1 MGVNIWINR
10 KKIYLDIYV
19 NGQRRRESL
28 RLTVPDDP
36 AQKKE
41 VMRLANIAKSKR
53 EQQIFSGEWALLDHI
68 GGRKPLYGYLE
79 GMAKGRLKNDRVN
92 RALKYLKEYPGGQVI
107 QLGQVNEKWVR
118 AFQEYMTH
126 DTDLSPASAA
136 SYSQAIRMALNQAVK
151 ENIIPQNP
159 AIAVKSIPVP
169 ESDKVFLNNEEIQK
183 LADTPVGGKL
193 GAEVKRAF
201 LFACFTGLRVSD
213 LKTLT
218 WGDIEHKPL
227 QIIKRQKKTDRKVF
241 IPLHETAWKII
252 NDGAIHSHAEPVFPR
267 LGAIKDRVNIY
278 LVKWAEKAGL
288 EKRIGWHTARHTFGT
303 LSLES
308 GADIY
313 TVSKLLGHTDLKTT
327 AIYARATDRKK
338 REAVNGL
345 PGIEIEQEGVKN
357 D

>member
-10 KKIYLDIYV
+10 GKLYLDIYV

-28 RLTVPDDP
+28 HLTLTGDP

-41 VMRLANIAKSKR
+41 AMRLAGIAKSKR
-53 EQQIFSGEWALLDHI
+53 EQQIFSGEWALIDHI
-68 GGRKPLYGYLE
+68 GSRRTLYEYLE
-79 GMAKGRLKNDRVN
+79 EMGRGRVKSDRVI
-92 RALKYLKEYPGGQVI
+92 RVLKYLRKYPGGPVVQI
-107 QLGQVNEKWVR
+107 GQVNEKWIR
-118 AFQEYMTH
+118 AFQDYLRN
-126 DTDLSPASAA
+126 DTKLSQSSAA
-136 SYSQAIRMALNQAVK
+136 AYSQAVRMAMNRAVR
-151 ENIIPQNP
+151 ENIITRNP
-159 AIAVKSIPVP
+159 AAAVKAIPMP
-169 ESDKVFLNNEEIQK
+169 ESDKVFLNSGEIQR
-183 LADTPVGGKL
+183 LADTPLGGHL

-201 LFACFTGLRVSD
+201 LFACFTGLRISD
-213 LKTLT
+213 IKTLA
-218 WGDIEHKPL
+218 WGDIEHNPL
-227 QIIKRQKKTDRKVF
+227 QIIKRQKKTNRKVF
-241 IPLHETAWKII
+241 VPLHETAWKLI
-252 NDGAIHSHAEPVFPR
+252 NDGTIHSHRDLVFPR

-278 LVKWAEKAGL
+278 LVRWAEHAGI

-345 PGIEIEQEGVKN
+345 PAIEIK
-357 D
+357 